1 MRNLLVLAYHYP
13 PVAGGGVFRTLKF
26 VKYLP
31 SYGWNPTVVSVRR
44 SKFSPTDD
52 SLLKEIPEHSR
63 TIRTRSLES
72 KLMAYAPSH
81 IGLSSKL
88 YLMPDE
94 MISWYPF
101 AISQATKVI
110 RSDTIKVIYST
121 APPYTSL
128 LIGASLKL
136 RTGLPLVID
145 FRDPWT
151 QNPEKNYPSHFHE
164 KIDERMEKKVLTLAD
179 RILLST
185 DINRDDLLVKYP
197 DIPPEKCITMTNGF
211 DPGDFEGIEIKPSG
225 KFKISHTGSFYGRQ
239 SPEFFLQAVNRAI
252 GECKELANDLEII
265 FAGRSS
271 KEYWDLAKKYGLEGI
286 LVEHGYVSH
295 HQAIEILVNSSC
307 LLLIIGKGDRSNS
320 VYTGKIFE
328 YMASGVPIIATVPQ
342 EGASAKLIKD
352 SRTGVVADTE
362 DVDSIK
368 EAVLRQYRSWKAHS
382 LAVDTDWDI
391 VNNYSRKKQTMQ
403 LADIFNELAEG
414 CG

>member
-1 MRNLLVLAYHYP
+1 M
-13 PVAGGGVFRTLKF
+13 KF

-31 SYGWNPTVVSVRR
+31 CYGWNPTVVSVSR
-44 SKFSPTDD
+44 SKFSSTDN
-52 SLLKEIPEHSR
+52 SLLKEIPEQSK

-72 KLMAYAPSH
+72 KVMAYAPSH
-81 IGLSSKL
+81 FGLSSKL
-88 YLMPDE
+88 YMVPDE

-101 AISQATKVI
+101 ALSQAIKVV
-110 RSDTIKVIYST
+110 RNDTINVIYST

-128 LIGASLKL
+128 LIGASLKR

-151 QNPEKNYPSHFHE
+151 QNPEMSYPSHFHQ
-164 KIDERMEKKVLTLAD
+164 KIDEKMEKKVLALAD
-179 RILLST
+179 RILVST
-185 DINRDDLLVKYP
+185 DINRDDLLAKYP
-197 DIPPEKCITMTNGF
+197 EIPPEKCITMTNGF
-211 DPGDFEGIEIKPSG
+211 DPGDFEGVEVKASG
-225 KFKISHTGSFYGRQ
+225 KFRISHTGSFYGRQ

-252 GECKELANDLEII
+252 EECKELANDLEII

-295 HQAIEILVNSSC
+295 HKAIEILMSSSC
-307 LLLIIGKGDRSNS
+307 LLLIIGLGDRSNS

-328 YMASGVPIIATVPQ
+328 YMASGVPIIATVPT

-352 SRTGVVADTE
+352 SGTGVVVDTE

-368 EAVLRQYRSWKAHS
+368 EAVLQHYRSWKAHS
-382 LAVDTDWDI
+382 LTINTDWSI
-391 VNNYSRKKQTMQ
+391 VNSYDRKKQTKQ